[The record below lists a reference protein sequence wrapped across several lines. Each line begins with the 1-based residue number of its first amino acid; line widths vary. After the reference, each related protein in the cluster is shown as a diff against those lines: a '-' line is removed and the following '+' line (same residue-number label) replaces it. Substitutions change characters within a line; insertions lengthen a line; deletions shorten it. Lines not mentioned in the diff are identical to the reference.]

1 MPSTH
6 ESQNLFSP
14 PHSSCDHTTVAS
26 ELLDHGTPL
35 PACLYTSQAPYSNK
49 PLLICHFASEFFSG
63 LRQRTK
69 VLELFRAPERTPTC
83 FKASQ

>member
-1 MPSTH
+1 MTSTH

-14 PHSSCDHTTVAS
+14 PHFSCDHTTVAS
-26 ELLDHGTPL
+26 ELLGHSTPL
-35 PACLYTSQAPYSNK
+35 PACLYTSQVPYSNK
-49 PLLICHFASEFFSG
+49 PLICHIAPEFFSG

-69 VLELFRAPERTPTC
+69 VLELFRPPKRTPTC